1 MVCSHVWIDGN
12 INIKNQV
19 LAEDLPMSPV
29 QPDLAKY
36 ERALRRYFQVA
47 AAERTTRDR
56 EKILKILGVENP
68 QEFLGMHIPLW
79 EAKVDEL
86 LDPTSTDMLPISISH
101 SYVNWVRGAIR
112 LMPDA
117 ARVKIFTSKLK
128 TTGLKKAVIALLAK
142 MQKNGPRDFEV
153 INVEL
158 VEKVHKDTLF
168 ALKDSGG
175 KKHQVYLSRFGCLG
189 EYIYAGLPGLV
200 GLAALPVVYHLSPQG
215 EEVLL
220 KPKEEGV
227 NIYLDED
234 LPVSRI
240 LKDGDWWVE
249 GAARQDAL
257 GDCIGTALRYG
268 HYVATPEKQVV
279 MIDNIE
285 MFHLDDTDVRIFEP
299 IHEFLPKRAYPD
311 DGARRSALQDR
322 MHKAYDKAYKD
333 QARILAEEWGEIER
347 YLIEMRRHV
356 RTYTGEVF
364 ETVLARIK
372 ARVFAQR

>member
-1 MVCSHVWIDGN
+1 
-12 INIKNQV
+12 
-19 LAEDLPMSPV
+19 MSPV
-29 QPDLAKY
+29 QADFAKY
-36 ERALRRYFQVA
+36 ERALRRYYQIPA
-47 AAERTTRDR
+47 ADRKTRDR

-112 LMPDA
+112 LMPEP
-117 ARVKIFTSKLK
+117 ARVKIFASKLK
-128 TTGLKKAVIALLAK
+128 ATGLKKAILTLLSRIE
-142 MQKNGPRDFEV
+142 KNAPRDFV
-153 INVEL
+153 VLAVEL

-168 ALKDSGG
+168 TVKDNGG
-175 KKHQVYLSRFGCLG
+175 RKHRLYLSRFGCLG

-200 GLAALPVVYHLSPQG
+200 GLPALPVVYHLSPQG

-220 KPKEEGV
+220 KPMEEGI
-227 NIYLDED
+227 NIFLDED
-234 LPVSRI
+234 IPVSRI
-240 LKDGDWWVE
+240 QKDGDWWVE

-268 HYVATPEKQVV
+268 HYVATPAKQIV

-285 MFHLDDTDVRIFEP
+285 MFHLDDTDVRIHEP
-299 IHEFLPKRAYPD
+299 IYEFLPKKAHPD
-311 DGARRSALQDR
+311 DSGKRAGLQNR
-322 MHKAYDKAYKD
+322 MQKAYEQAYND
-333 QARILAEEWGEIER
+333 QMRIIAAEWGEIER

-356 RTYTGEVF
+356 RNYSGEVI
-364 ETVLARIK
+364 ETVLTKIK
-372 ARVFAQR
+372 SRVSGQR

>member
-1 MVCSHVWIDGN
+1 MNRGQADY
-12 INIKNQV
+12 
-19 LAEDLPMSPV
+19 
-29 QPDLAKY
+29 AKY
-36 ERALRRYFQVA
+36 ERALRRFYQIPA
-47 AAERTTRDR
+47 AARKTKDR
-56 EKILKILGVENP
+56 EKMLKILGVENP

-112 LMPDA
+112 LMPES

-128 TTGLKKAVIALLAK
+128 ATGLKKAVLALLSRIV
-142 MQKNGPRDFEV
+142 KNGPRDFEV
-153 INVEL
+153 LDVEL

-168 ALKDSGG
+168 TVKIGG
-175 KKHQVYLSRFGCLG
+175 GRKVPLYISRFGCLG
-189 EYIYAGLPGLV
+189 EYIYAGIPGLV
-200 GLAALPVVYHLSPQG
+200 GLPSLPVVYHLSPQG

-220 KPKEEGV
+220 KPMEEGI
-227 NIYLDED
+227 NIFLDED
-234 LPVSRI
+234 IPVSRI

-268 HYVATPEKQVV
+268 HYVATPAKEIV

-285 MFHLDDTDVRIFEP
+285 MFHLDASDVRIFEP
-299 IHEFLPKRAYPD
+299 IGEFLPKRAYPD
-311 DGARRSALQDR
+311 DGAKRTALQNR
-322 MHKAYDKAYKD
+322 MQKAYDQAYKD
-333 QARILAEEWGEIER
+333 QLRVIAAQWGEIER

-356 RTYTGEVF
+356 RAYTGEVF
-364 ETVLARIK
+364 ETVLAKIK
-372 ARVFAQR
+372 ARVFTQQ